1 MKRLEAGHVYYID
14 GGYFQAIYDELMEQ
28 FSLWTYLG
36 LAGYVIGRTG
46 FEVGPQGQLQDRI
59 FDFETGKQVIFEGR
73 ELTVDDLEEVD
84 VTEFDAN

>member
-1 MKRLEAGHVYYID
+1 MKHLEVGHVYYID

-46 FEVGPQGQLQDRI
+46 FEIGPQWQLQDRI
-59 FDFETGKQVIFEGR
+59 FDFETSEQVIFQGR

-84 VTEFDAN
+84 VTEFDVN